1 VRLRLVVLVLV
12 RVVGTSVGCSQR
24 SASVTVPA
32 TSTVD
37 GSTVPGRPLTVVG
50 DSLSVLGRKPIRAVL
65 GAAGWDV
72 LVDAFPGRT
81 TADQIPALRYAVGD
95 PRRAVVIELGTN
107 DALQVADGRIEQRA
121 VLSSIGQAL
130 DLFGDR
136 CVVWVVPGR
145 DPEGKGARVGAAIAD
160 ELTAQAARRPNLHLA
175 DFGAVLEEHPEYL
188 TDDQVHLTDDG
199 SQALA
204 ELMAD
209 SVASCR

>member
-1 VRLRLVVLVLV
+1 VRLRLALVLLGLAV
-12 RVVGTSVGCSQR
+12 WASVGCADR
-24 SASVTVPA
+24 GASVTAP
-32 TSTVD
+32 TSSTAA
-37 GSTVPGRPLTVVG
+37 GSTAPGRPLTVVG

-81 TADQIPALRYAVGD
+81 TADQIPALRYAAAD
-95 PRRAVVIELGTN
+95 ARRPVIIELGTN
-107 DALQVADGRIEQRA
+107 DAIQVASGRLDQRA
-121 VLSSIGQAL
+121 VLATIGQAL

-145 DPEGKGARVGAAIAD
+145 DPEAKGARVGADIAD
-160 ELTAQAARRPNLHLA
+160 ALTAQAAHRPNLHLA

-188 TDDQVHLTDDG
+188 LDDHVHFPDEG

-209 SVASCR
+209 AVATCR